1 MNATTPRSAGRV
13 PTAVSPPLQHRRGVL
28 LLVVLSLLTL
38 FMMLGTTYMVVTARA
53 KATARAFAR
62 AATAQQSARE
72 GAGRQLVDD
81 AFRILARGTTN
92 VNCKEKSLV
101 RGDDLLGDRYGRTLP
116 GINIRGQYARIAANG
131 VSDLVG
137 GPNGGQATGLIS
149 LSLEAPLKLS
159 PASVSGRIATLT
171 FPGMC
176 RSRRILRATGPS
188 IAATDQLVIAAVS
201 PIDGSEITAAQIN
214 RGIAAT
220 AADPAVIHLVINGRE
235 LVGDL
240 ANAPT
245 LNAPPYGDTHEAYDG
260 FGDVPNRAG
269 TMTDPYLASLVG
281 TDASDQ
287 PFDTYAA
294 TPDTSIQPNVRVQKM
309 SFFGVEN
316 DPQNPANAPEIDND
330 ADGVLDS
337 KWIDVGFP
345 VMRAEDG
352 TPFRAQ
358 AAYLVLDLDS
368 RLSLNAHGDR
378 FQLDALVTA
387 AEPTNPLLDWPLE
400 NSTLPPPLTDQQFSE
415 LPFGSGYGP
424 AEVRLWDLFSERPGF
439 LPDSGGA
446 DIAGVNHLWQRGVD
460 GFYGSANPFVP
471 NTADTNQKRPTLGLT
486 NLAGR
491 YGYGPQV
498 GNQPHTEGPG
508 QPYFDDSLSAI
519 NDAGWHP
526 QQAAVTNSFYPNT
539 ITDFWRTGVTPAQLE
554 AGPDRYNSPS
564 DLSGRMKV
572 IADSQAPGDGLVSK
586 LWYAKPAGLWEGDTT
601 DDPYEVRLARP
612 SAYDNIFLPDELER
626 MLRIYDW
633 DASQLPVR
641 LAGLLGPDA
650 ERLRF
655 LLTTDSWD
663 TTAIVGDT
671 WRQIETV
678 LTDTNAGFDPAVL
691 GDLLAPETLTGR
703 RLDLNRQTALSDG
716 SAPARAER
724 FCRNL
729 YVLMWALI
737 KDPTSPTPPTPE
749 ACQAIAQW
757 AVNVLDFRD
766 PDSTMTSFY
775 YDEDPR
781 DGWNL
786 SPNLVVTGTERP
798 EILIT
803 EALCW
808 KEGASTNGGVHIVL
822 HRPWSAKA
830 LDGDSVLPYDGNGDP
845 IDTPDIRD
853 PDAIAPELAARDP
866 QGALMNELDLGRLG
880 GNDPDSPVWRL
891 KIGTNAQSRVI
902 RFDLVDPNAITI
914 DPAAPQYS
922 SDDPDPQARFVPPD
936 GWICITGDSDDDPAG
951 GAPQIEVGL
960 PRLVINQTDGLSGGP
975 VPSAAASGMQVLVL
989 ERLANPLLRHQPDAS
1004 QGNYNPY
1011 VEVDR
1016 IFDVPVA
1023 DREEVAPSSDI
1034 PRQYYAARKRSLT
1047 GTTTSVFWRQRF
1059 EGDALETISSA
1070 AQYDASKEDEV
1081 EKLTRPAGGR
1091 VAWFP
1096 WLNRP
1101 FTSPVELALVPT
1113 SSPDMLLEDYDGFM
1127 ANGWLDKL
1135 ATAVGLQSDI
1145 LVSDLFQSTIVPSRF
1160 ADLATSVA
1168 DPNVFANTG
1177 TGLDLLAIN
1186 QISSWREPGR
1196 VNLNTVSD
1204 DRVWDATVRRVPR
1217 PATVTSKPSDNLDRS
1232 DAGFGIPAAI
1242 GGTAAAPAED
1252 LLDLYGLDAG
1262 GGTIFADPLTT
1273 PGQEYADN
1281 PQFCCLTSNR
1291 LANVATNRS
1300 NVFAIWVTIGFFECD
1315 AAGNFVMTTDVNGN
1329 ATPREMGS
1337 DTGEISRHRGFYV
1350 FDRSIPVGYVTGRDL
1365 NLDDAIRLRRIIQ

>member
-1 MNATTPRSAGRV
+1 MNATTRRSAGRV

-131 VSDLVG
+131 VSDLEG

-149 LSLEAPLKLS
+149 LSLEAPLKVA
-159 PASVSGRIATLT
+159 PASVSGRIVTLT
-171 FPGMC
+171 FPGLC

-201 PIDGSEITAAQIN
+201 PIDGSEITAAEIN
-214 RGIAAT
+214 RGIAA
-220 AADPAVIHLVINGRE
+220 DPAAIHLVINGRE

-281 TDASDQ
+281 TDIGDN
-287 PFDTYAA
+287 PFDVYAA
-294 TPDTSIQPNVRVQKM
+294 TPDTSIQPKVRVQKM
-309 SFFGVEN
+309 SFFSVED
-316 DPQNPANAPEIDND
+316 DPQNPVNDPEIDND

-378 FQLDALVTA
+378 FQVETLLERAAGNTA
-387 AEPTNPLLDWPLE
+387 RWPQQGSSLPTG
-400 NSTLPPPLTDQQFSE
+400 LTPEQLSD
-415 LPFGSGYGP
+415 LAVGSGYGP
-424 AEVRLWDLFSERPGF
+424 AEVRLWDLFSQRPGF
-439 LPDSGGA
+439 LPDFTGA
-446 DIAGVNHLWQRGVD
+446 DNAAGMEQARRGL
-460 GFYGSANPFVP
+460 GLLFGSDQEEAGTLP
-471 NTADTNQKRPTLGLT
+471 NQKRPPLGISDL
-486 NLAGR
+486 NGR
-491 YGYGPQV
+491 FGY
-498 GNQPHTEGPG
+498 
-508 QPYFDDSLSAI
+508 
-519 NDAGWHP
+519 DAGNVVPPGDAGDDPLSMIVDQGRHP
-526 QQAAVTNSFYPNT
+526 HQAAVASAFYPRT
-539 ITDFWRTGVTPAQLE
+539 IHDSWRAGVSVAELE
-554 AGPDRYNSPS
+554 NDPDRYNSPS
-564 DLSGRMKV
+564 DLRGRIKLIV
-572 IADSQAPGDGLVSK
+572 DDEAPGDGIVSQ
-586 LWYAKPAGLWEGDTT
+586 LRYVKPNGDWEGDTT
-601 DDPYEVRLARP
+601 DDLYEVRLARP

-626 MLRIYDW
+626 VLRIYDW

-678 LTDTNAGFDPAVL
+678 LTDANTGFDPAVL

-716 SAPARAER
+716 SGPARAER

-729 YVLMWALI
+729 YVLMWTLI

-808 KEGASTNGGVHIVL
+808 KEGASTNGGVHVVL

-853 PDAIAPELAARDP
+853 PDAIAPELAARELVNGQP
-866 QGALMNELDLGRLG
+866 TGPLMNELDLGRLG

-891 KIGTNAQSRVI
+891 KVGAAAQSRVI
-902 RFDLVDPNAITI
+902 RFDFVDANAITI
-914 DPAAPQYS
+914 DPAVPQYS

-936 GWICITGDSDDDPAG
+936 GWICITGNSDDDPAG
-951 GAPQIEVGL
+951 GAPQIEAGL
-960 PRLVINQTDGLSGGP
+960 PKLVINQTDGLSGGP
-975 VPSAAASGMQVLVL
+975 VPSAAARGTQVLVL
-989 ERLANPLLRHQPDAS
+989 ERLANPLLRHEPDAS

-1016 IFDVPVA
+1016 IEDVPVA

-1034 PRQYYAARKRSLT
+1034 PLQYYEARKRSLT
-1047 GTTTSVFWRQRF
+1047 GTTTSVFWRRRF
-1059 EGDALETISSA
+1059 ESDPLETISSA
-1070 AQYDASKEDEV
+1070 AQYDASKEDEL

-1135 ATAVGLQSDI
+1135 ATAVDLPSDI

-1232 DAGFGIPAAI
+1232 DAGFGIPAAT

-1315 AAGNFVMTTDVNGN
+1315 AAGNFVMTKDQNGN
-1329 ATPREMGS
+1329 PIPRELGA

-1365 NLDDAIRLRRIIQ
+1365 NLEDAIRLRRIIQ